1 MCDDIGLSI
10 MLEEEED
17 DDDAVYI
24 CKYEKR
30 EKKITKREINQK
42 NMKRNKSKKTRN
54 SVSLKGPI
62 IQLKKYKKNIK
73 KI

>member
-42 NMKRNKSKKTRN
+42 NMKR
-54 SVSLKGPI
+54 
-62 IQLKKYKKNIK
+62 YKQKNQK
-73 KI
+73 QC